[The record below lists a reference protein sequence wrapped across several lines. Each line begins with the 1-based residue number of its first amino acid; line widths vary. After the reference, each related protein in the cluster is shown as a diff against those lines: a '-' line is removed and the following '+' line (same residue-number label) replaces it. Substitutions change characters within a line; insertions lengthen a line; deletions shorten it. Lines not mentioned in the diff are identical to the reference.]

1 MRTCFLVLSG
11 LSALVC
17 LGWNGPACS
26 AETRKE
32 VLFMSVTQ
40 EASEEVRLSDI
51 LESYAPLAK
60 FLSDATGT
68 EVRTSYSRN
77 MTAELQ
83 RTRTGSISLLLGPAH
98 VIGSALRYGYEPVAT
113 FSGNEKMLFVVPETS
128 ALKSLEDAKGARLG
142 LPSDDSLA
150 AYLTLGELNSKGL
163 QIKSYFKL
171 IRNHNSH
178 DVALYALGMNVVDVA
193 VVEQRVA
200 QKWLS
205 ENKGRA
211 IYETRA
217 VPSAGIAL
225 NTALDKTLQQKIR
238 DALLLPNPKRP
249 ANTKLAGFEIGE
261 IKAVSSEDYRYVS
274 TLGYFTPTVLEG
286 IKIVT
291 AEEVQE
297 LMSKGA
303 TFYDVRSEKEYKE
316 KHFKGAIHLPY
327 HEKSKKEVGY
337 DASQDEFKLAET
349 GKERNATLVFACN
362 GGECWKSYKASLW
375 AQKLGYKNVY
385 WFRGGFPEWKAKNLP
400 LSEGS

>member
-1 MRTCFLVLSG
+1 MRTYVLVLSG
-11 LSALVC
+11 LFVLVG
-17 LGWNGPACS
+17 LGWEGSAYS
-26 AETRKE
+26 AEPRRQT
-32 VLFMSVTQ
+32 LLMSVTQ
-40 EASEEVRLSDI
+40 EASEEARLADI

-60 FLSDATGT
+60 YLSEATGT
-68 EVRTSYSRN
+68 EVRTDYSRN

-83 RTRTGSISLLLGPAH
+83 RTRTGSIGILLGPAH
-98 VIGSALRYGYEPVAT
+98 MIGSALRYGYEPVAT
-113 FSGNEKMLFVVPETS
+113 FSDSQKMLFVVPETS
-128 ALKSLEDAKGARLG
+128 ALKSLEDAKGKNLG

-150 AYLTLGELNSKGL
+150 AYLALGEFNSKGL

-178 DVALYALGMNVVDVA
+178 DVALFSLGMGVVDVA
-193 VVEQRVA
+193 VAEQKVA

-205 ENKGRA
+205 ENKGRV

-217 VPSAGIAL
+217 VPSAGLAL
-225 NTALDKTLQQKIR
+225 NTALDKAVQQKIR

-261 IKAVSSEDYRYVS
+261 IKAVSAEDYRYVS

-286 IKIVT
+286 IRIVT

-303 TFYDVRSEKEYKE
+303 TFYDVRSEKEHKE
-316 KHFKGAIHLPY
+316 KHFKGALHLPY

-337 DASQDEFKLAET
+337 DASQDEFKLAEAA
-349 GKERNATLVFACN
+349 KDKNAPLVFACN

-375 AQKLGYKNVY
+375 AHKLGYKNVY
-385 WFRGGFPEWKAKNLP
+385 WFRGGFPEWKAKNLAM
-400 LSEGS
+400 E